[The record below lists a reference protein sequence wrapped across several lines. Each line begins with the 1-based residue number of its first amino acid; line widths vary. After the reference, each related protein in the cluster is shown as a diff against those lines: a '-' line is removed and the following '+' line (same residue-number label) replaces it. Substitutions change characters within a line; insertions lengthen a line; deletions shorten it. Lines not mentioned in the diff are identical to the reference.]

1 MKKMK
6 TKFGDFEEVE
16 TLENL
21 EANNK
26 VTEPYAKALLTEFFE
41 NQKSKIYDGAY
52 IAYPH
57 QCLSEQYAPPH
68 SSEDIL
74 EIYLFSIPE
83 EVDSKT
89 PMDQKNTVHDRF
101 IFGGKEIRCA
111 KGQSNGLG
119 LNFVTKDY
127 KVVTDDA
134 GFPFALARNNKV
146 WIAFDI
152 CHSMG
157 LGDKSADKLFE
168 AIFATLADEVI
179 DPPSIEELEQRLV
192 NKIQRLVNRSR
203 DDSIEAFKNDIHVL
217 ESETSLCQ
225 ERFALL
231 IRNLSGK
238 HSQLELVEQ
247 SKPKNGQEI
256 INKIKAFKWVDKV
269 LINKGML
276 SVATHDIL
284 LGPYNY
290 GKWIITLA
298 ESNPQMQHE
307 QWLKELHPYEYCSN
321 HTFCL
326 GGFVDTYVKAMHAGL
341 LDKAL
346 AVCRMEIT
354 NYSTETKMN
363 YLERWLSKTMGEAK
377 FNRIHKNIIETKF
390 NNEVKDIMISAING
404 TEVTY
409 VGVKERPDGSRGST
423 GQRVV
428 IDYAE

>member
-6 TKFGDFEEVE
+6 KISFGDFEEVE

-26 VTEPYAKALLTEFFE
+26 VTEPYAKQLLTEFFE
-41 NQKSKIYDGAY
+41 KQKSKLYDGVY
-52 IAYPH
+52 ITYPH
-57 QCLSEQYAPPH
+57 QCLSEQYAPHH
-68 SSEDIL
+68 SSDDIL
-74 EIYLFSIPE
+74 EIYIYSLPE
-83 EVDSKT
+83 SVTAT
-89 PMDQKNTVHDRF
+89 PVRKEYF
-101 IFGGKEIRCA
+101 LFGGKEIRCF
-111 KGQSNGLG
+111 KGQGDGFTFASLP
-119 LNFVTKDY
+119 KDH
-127 KVVTDDA
+127 VLLTDDA
-134 GFPFALARNNKV
+134 GQQYGLKYGNKI

-152 CHSMG
+152 CHSMSAA
-157 LGDKSADKLFE
+157 DKSADKLFE
-168 AIFATLADEVI
+168 SIFATLADEVI

-192 NKIQRLVNRSR
+192 KKIQRLVNKSR

-217 ESETSLCQ
+217 ESETSLSQ

-256 INKIKAFKWVDKV
+256 INRIKTFKWIDKV
-269 LINKGML
+269 FIQKGML

-290 GKWIITLA
+290 GKWTITLA

-307 QWLKELHPYEYCSN
+307 QWLKEIHPYEYSSN

-326 GGFVDTYVKAMHAGL
+326 GGFVYTYVKAMHAGL
-341 LDKAL
+341 FDKAL

-354 NYSTETKMN
+354 NYSTETKMHP
-363 YLERWLSKTMGEAK
+363 LEKWLSKTMGEAK